1 MTIIREKTDKLIEN
15 VKEFEK
21 NLFKEH
27 GASLLNM
34 EPDEFAMV
42 KSMLKFLDDAFDIAK
57 EQARV
62 IEETDTK
69 LDELNRK
76 MDTLLTR

>member
-15 VKEFEK
+15 VQEFK
-21 NLFKEH
+21 QNLFKEH

-76 MDTLLTR
+76 MDVLLTR

>member
-1 MTIIREKTDKLIEN
+1 MTIIREKTDKLIES
-15 VKEFEK
+15 VQEFK
-21 NLFKEH
+21 QNLFKEH

-76 MDTLLTR
+76 MDILLTR